1 MGCIDLGLV
10 VTPARQSE
18 KNNDVSEQFRRF
30 LLTVLVFVFSAPLV
44 LATDEN
50 SGIREISDSVYSF
63 TLGEGNHPMFVIG
76 DDGVAAKAIRPAL
89 PK

>member
-1 MGCIDLGLV
+1 MEWAALTSVSSSRPQDNQKRIMTC
-10 VTPARQSE
+10 Q
-18 KNNDVSEQFRRF
+18 NNLDV
-30 LLTVLVFVFSAPLV
+30 
-44 LATDEN
+44 N